1 MKAQTFIFTVLIFL
15 STISFLPGNSKG
27 SSLNT
32 VQSVTESITNVSGD
46 GLTYVRVFKDGIW
59 YIYVY
64 DGEILIT
71 VYPE

>member
-15 STISFLPGNSKG
+15 STITFLPGNSNG
-27 SSLNT
+27 SSLNKD
-32 VQSVTESITNVSGD
+32 QSVTRSITNVFYGK
-46 GLTYVRVFKDGIW
+46 LTYVRVFKDGIW

-71 VYPE
+71 FYPE